1 MYVRSDSIQG
11 IVNDIIDKLF
21 EYQSGYLIDTLSI
34 DINIL
39 VAKNQLSKVCGK
51 ALETIVK

>member
-39 VAKNQLSKVCGK
+39 VAKNQLSKVRGK